1 MTVWLC
7 SGQGAQKPGMGAD
20 LLDIPE
26 VAEVFETM
34 SEGLELDLVNLAT
47 KGTAEGVNDTE
58 AAQALTMAVSVGLGR
73 ALRARGFA
81 PDAII
86 GFSLGQISALVLAD
100 VLSLEDATALLKV
113 RSKAMAQACAA
124 HLGGM
129 VALMGATL
137 EDAEA
142 LCAEA
147 AEGDVLVCAN
157 HNAPGQIVISGDN
170 DALERAQTAWKEA
183 GKKSVRLAT
192 SGGFHSPL
200 MADAAQEVEKFC
212 GILEFSEPSVTLICN
227 TDAKPF
233 VSAQAAQRLGLH
245 VRSGVMFEQSVRS
258 LLDDGETDFVEV
270 GFGGVLTNLV
280 KRIDR
285 SANRVCV
292 GNREA
297 FDEFIAA

>member
-47 KGTAEGVNDTE
+47 KGTTEEVNDTE

-113 RSKAMAQACAA
+113 RSKAMAQACAVP
-124 HLGGM
+124 LP
-129 VALMGATL
+129 VW
-137 EDAEA
+137 
-142 LCAEA
+142 
-147 AEGDVLVCAN
+147 
-157 HNAPGQIVISGDN
+157 P
-170 DALERAQTAWKEA
+170 AW
-183 GKKSVRLAT
+183 GR
-192 SGGFHSPL
+192 PL
-200 MADAAQEVEKFC
+200 
-212 GILEFSEPSVTLICN
+212 
-227 TDAKPF
+227 
-233 VSAQAAQRLGLH
+233 QAARIRRKTKPGTQGL
-245 VRSGVMFEQSVRS
+245 S
-258 LLDDGETDFVEV
+258 LQARPGPAP
-270 GFGGVLTNLV
+270 VLQGYPCRTW
-280 KRIDR
+280 RR
-285 SANRVCV
+285 
-292 GNREA
+292 
-297 FDEFIAA
+297 